1 MKGKRN
7 MATHKQILAG
17 LLALVMVFTT
27 AFSMPVT
34 GYAAEATGDMGA
46 AQTGAEAG
54 LTDPTEDGGEQQP
67 GGDDEQQSGGDDEQ
81 QPGGDDEQ
89 QPGGDD
95 EQQPSGDDEQQSGE
109 GDEQQSGEGDE
120 QSGEDDE
127 QPGEGE
133 TTEGEENSDEDLDE
147 QLPDGEEK
155 TAMGEL
161 RSKAYTGE
169 VNGETLVIDEIAAV
183 AAGMEWTDE
192 NLLAIFDYYVSKNQ
206 KFTVIQI
213 GRKEQLKLTDT
224 VWNKALSCLD
234 EANQE
239 RKLVLQKVDQVDSE
253 DPNIRD
259 TQTLTYTQPTQL
271 TVGESAQELDFSSVI
286 DIDDMNNK
294 VIVKRDA
301 KPGAAAKVDWDIR
314 IAVNSDFRQ
323 KLNQL
328 IGTATLITLEQGDT
342 ETDVTAEVTNTKE
355 AIALHIADAD
365 RLEAGQYYDLF
376 VSESGY
382 YGEITSIGNDK
393 YNLYIGNKDNEYD
406 AYGLVTI
413 LDRYKGKY
421 VIQDVTIAYGK
432 GDAMYYGEV
441 ARAIHNYFFEN
452 GENDPRMI
460 ITYTQE
466 NGVEVTATFRN
477 STLIVGEDTKLDYAL
492 TAENGYVLFQNVS
505 LEKLANPDAYDNLNV
520 HFTVPKDNALYQET
534 QTVWKDEVGSETGFK
549 IWTDSLD
556 TTPEDSIDFSG
567 SCTRTAENLEADF
580 AIKKTKAGQSYRLDA
595 SNFFGEVDDE
605 EFWNKR
611 LSIYCKG
618 EQGCYTEAELEKLRK
633 YWQMQGEEFD
643 SIDCSIDGMVIRKDL
658 VNGLGSLMK
667 DTQNG
672 SLTITCD
679 NYTWTENDEI
689 AGGYEYCFTLHGFGE
704 QTKDIPVRLA
714 IKGVER
720 QGVGVTLKQKM
731 DFNADQVEL
740 KVSTEYGET
749 GTAEWKDLVLGLT
762 GRDSIGEEEELNRAA
777 IMILGS
783 QYEDGAY
790 YYEINS
796 GYASF
801 HLNNVIDMQANK
813 EYRFLGTVGEKTFS
827 RGSTTKIENL
837 NYIPDKGKK
846 ITWKCY
852 NTDVATIDADGNL
865 NAFGWPGSEFYF
877 SASSVSNGKPF
888 TELWIGKIEE
898 AALESISFAEK
909 EVKIELPDTSVKNE
923 NLSDE
928 DQQKEWDAQRERWL
942 DVRFEPSTAGIANYK
957 LKWESSDPDV
967 VEPVMETIVD
977 ETNTKIQGCN
987 GRIRALKAGTATIKV
1002 TYQQEEADAIVASCT
1017 VTVTEPLSDKNIG
1030 IKEIKPIHLLK
1041 NFDKKLGDI
1050 KLSDYVPERTENDT
1064 RLEGSWSWVDE
1075 SISLAPYEG
1084 ACHFQAMFTAADGRT
1099 TTRMIY
1105 VNVLSL
1111 TGVNIIK
1118 LHATEQ
1124 DGQTTIESRGT
1135 PDTIYLS
1142 DTDENFFGTEYVF
1155 NEGISEEDARA
1166 MMKRYADKYT
1176 VTWGWAKLKAEAAP
1190 EKYGADSWQVTGSNE
1205 NKKVSN
1211 QKITVTVSDKTTK
1224 KALVKTAV
1232 TVKVISTDAQ
1242 CIDWDQKVSINEAVI
1257 KVIPVKGKSVLVIE
1271 QEKTDGK
1278 YYKLTTKSSD
1288 SSIFSLGK
1296 AKTEEAKR
1304 RNKQITTIP
1313 VEVKKAGKVCVT
1325 LTANDDLKSS
1335 KNYYFTWTELNADE
1349 KGTLQKDSLTVNKQ
1363 ETNDGSNANSTTRAY
1378 FTVGEEEEI
1387 FDTTYEMTAVVEDN
1401 TIANALEV
1409 KTDVGSNNHSGT
1421 LHSRLWVVPKE
1432 NCPAKTYKDVKVK
1445 LTLQKKDSSEDARTY
1460 YVTFKQIKVIDKN
1473 PSVKFKQTKKVNL
1486 FYGESSQQA
1495 KGVLSVPDGVEYVNL
1510 DGCDYGISTFY
1521 DNGKATYY
1529 IVKKQDKDGKNKTG
1543 TLEYYVDGYSKF
1555 YQIKFTVATEKKA
1568 PALTASMK
1576 SDVLYPMWEYDL
1588 STLRLTDK
1596 TTGESPAID
1605 KLEVLVDKRKG
1616 TKVSL
1621 SEGENSENTETFK
1634 LSKNSYQA
1642 WYTLADEKLDSI
1654 RVRVMPEYNK
1664 GKDTI
1669 TLLVYGKDW
1678 KEPVTV
1684 SYQLNVDNSVKLPK
1698 LQLGNA
1704 KLSLNGN
1711 EKVWNAEQV
1720 ETKLFIKGSSASM
1733 LDQDGVY
1740 FVGKD
1745 QKSKKILNRELT
1757 LEYWND
1763 SNLIVARLNCAA
1775 GAEGKNLQTGTYKYT
1790 AYLDRDGEKIG
1801 TDFTVTVT
1809 DKDPTACV
1817 KLTKGK
1823 GAIDLLLPE
1832 SELLYNI
1839 KVSGVQGKPANAW
1852 LEGQDGAM
1860 FKARI
1865 TEAGQLA
1872 ISAEDYTF
1880 STKVTYKVV
1889 PRIELVGEYG
1899 TSKTITAAPIQF
1911 KVTQSKVKI
1920 VFTPQTWCSNVIYRD
1935 IDNGLSYNVKA
1946 YVKDQEVAI
1955 DSVCLEDNQQYFDG
1969 YTDQGILYISVRHN
1983 EGEELPVPFYQA
1995 GKTWKLKFS
2004 VRLQNQGTDQKNVV
2018 VTYPIVI
2025 K

>member
-1 MKGKRN
+1 MKEKRN

-46 AQTGAEAG
+46 AQTGAETG

-67 GGDDEQQSGGDDEQ
+67 GGDDEQQPGEGDEQQPGEGDEQQPGEGDEQQPGEDDEQ

-89 QPGGDD
+89 Q
-95 EQQPSGDDEQQSGE
+95 
-109 GDEQQSGEGDE
+109 
-120 QSGEDDE
+120 SGEDEE
-127 QPGEGE
+127 QPDEDE
-133 TTEGEENSDEDLDE
+133 TTEGEENSDEDLEE

-183 AAGMEWTDE
+183 SAGMEWTDE

-206 KFTVIQI
+206 KFTAIQI
-213 GRKEQLKLTDT
+213 SRKEQLKLTDT

-239 RKLVLQKVDQVDSE
+239 RKLVLQKVDKVDSD

-271 TVGESAQELDFSSVI
+271 TVGESAQELDFSSMI
-286 DIDDMNNK
+286 DIDNNK
-294 VIVKRDA
+294 VVVKRDA

-314 IAVNSDFRQ
+314 IAFNSDFRQ

-328 IGTATLITLEQGDT
+328 IGMATLITLEQGDT
-342 ETDVTAEVTNTKE
+342 KTDVTVEMTNTKE

-365 RLEAGQYYDLF
+365 RLEAEQYYYLF
-376 VSESGY
+376 VSQSADVEY
-382 YGEITSIGNDK
+382 HIEYIGNGK
-393 YNLYIGNKDNEYD
+393 YNLYINNEENKCD

-413 LDRYKGKY
+413 LDRYKGREE
-421 VIQDVTIAYGK
+421 VIQNVTIAYGK
-432 GDAMYYGEV
+432 DNAMYYGEV
-441 ARAIHNYFFEN
+441 AGAIHNYFFEN
-452 GENDPRMI
+452 EKNDPRMI

-505 LEKLANPDAYDNLNV
+505 LDELANPDAYDNLNV

-534 QTVWKDEVGSETGFK
+534 QKVWKDEVGSETGFK

-580 AIKKTKAGQSYRLDA
+580 AIKKTKAGQSYRLDRER
-595 SNFFGEVDDE
+595 FFGEIDDE
-605 EFWNKR
+605 EFGNKR
-611 LSIYCKG
+611 LSVYCEG
-618 EQGCYTEAELEKLRK
+618 EQGCYTGTELEKLRK

-643 SIDCSIDGMVIRKDL
+643 GIDCSIGGMVIRKDL

-672 SLTITCD
+672 SLAITCD
-679 NYTWTENDEI
+679 DYTWTENDEI
-689 AGGYEYCFTLHGFGE
+689 AGGYKYCFTLHRFGE
-704 QTKDIPVRLA
+704 QTKDIPVKLA
-714 IKGVER
+714 VKGVER

-762 GRDSIGEEEELNRAA
+762 GRDSIGEGEELNGAA

-790 YYEINS
+790 YYNIDNE
-796 GYASF
+796 YASF

-865 NAFGWPGSEFYF
+865 NAFGWPGSGFYF

-888 TELWIGKIEE
+888 TELWKGSIEE
-898 AALESISFAEK
+898 AALEGISFAEK

-928 DQQKEWDAQRERWL
+928 EQQQEWDTQRERWL

-957 LKWESSDPDV
+957 LTWESSDPEV

-977 ETNTKIQGCN
+977 ETNTEIQGCN

-1030 IKEIKPIHLLK
+1030 IEEIKPIHVLK
-1041 NFDKKLGDI
+1041 NFGKKLGDI

-1124 DGQTTIESRGT
+1124 DGQTTIESLGT

-1176 VTWGWAKLKAEAAP
+1176 VTWGWARLKAEAAP

-1232 TVKVISTDAQ
+1232 TVKVISADAQ
-1242 CIDWDQKVSINEAVI
+1242 CIDWDKKVSVNESAV
-1257 KVIPVKGKSVLVIE
+1257 KVIPVNGKGVLVIE

-1278 YYKLTTKSSD
+1278 YYKLTAKSSD

-1296 AKTEEAKR
+1296 AKSEESKLL
-1304 RNKQITTIP
+1304 NKQIITIP

-1335 KNYYFTWTELNADE
+1335 RNYYFTWTELNADE

-1363 ETNDGSNANSTTRAY
+1363 ETNDGSNANSTTMAY

-1387 FDTTYEMTAVVEDN
+1387 FDSTYEMTAVVEDN

-1409 KTDVGSNNHSGT
+1409 KADVGSNNHSGT

-1432 NCPAKTYKDVKVK
+1432 NCQTKTYRDVKVK
-1445 LTLQKKDSSEDARTY
+1445 LTLQKKDSSENARTY
-1460 YVTFKQIKVIDKN
+1460 YVTFKQIKVIDKK

-1486 FYGESSQQA
+1486 FYDENSQQA
-1495 KGVLSVPDGVEYVNL
+1495 KGVLSVSDGVKNLTL
-1510 DGCDYGISTFY
+1510 DGCDYSIVQSV
-1521 DNGKATYY
+1521 DNDVTTYY
-1529 IVKKQDKDGKNKTG
+1529 IEKEGSTEGNKKKG
-1543 TLEYYVDGYSKF
+1543 TLKYQIDGYSET
-1555 YQIKFTVATEKKA
+1555 YQTTLTVATEKKA

-1605 KLEVLVDKRKG
+1605 KLEVLIDKRKG

-1621 SEGENSENTETFK
+1621 PEGENSENTETFK

-1642 WYTLADEKLDSI
+1642 WYTLAGGKLDSV

-1763 SNLIVARLNCAA
+1763 NNLIVARLNCAA
-1775 GAEGKNLQTGTYKYT
+1775 GVEGKNLQTGTYKYT
-1790 AYLDRDGEKIG
+1790 AYLDCDGEKIG

-1809 DKDPTACV
+1809 DKDPAACV

-1860 FKARI
+1860 FKVRI

-1872 ISAEDYTF
+1872 ISAEDYTY

-1955 DSVCLEDNQQYFDG
+1955 DSVWLEDNQQYFKG

>member
-1 MKGKRN
+1 MKEKRN

-95 EQQPSGDDEQQSGE
+95 EQQ
-109 GDEQQSGEGDE
+109 SGEGDE

-133 TTEGEENSDEDLDE
+133 TTEGEENSDEDLEE

-183 AAGMEWTDE
+183 SAGMEWTDE
-192 NLLAIFDYYVSKNQ
+192 NLLAIFDYYVSKDQ
-206 KFTVIQI
+206 KFTAIQI
-213 GRKEQLKLTDT
+213 SRKEQLKLTDT

-239 RKLVLQKVDQVDSE
+239 RKLVLQKVDKVDSE

-271 TVGESAQELDFSSVI
+271 TVGESAQELDFSSLI

-328 IGTATLITLEQGDT
+328 IGMAALITLEQGDT

-355 AIALHIADAD
+355 AIALHIANAD
-365 RLEAGQYYDLF
+365 RLEAGQYYYLF
-376 VSESGY
+376 VSQSADVEY
-382 YGEITSIGNDK
+382 YIENIGNGK
-393 YNLYIGNKDNEYD
+393 YNLYINNEENKCD

-413 LDRYKGKY
+413 LDRYKGRE

-432 GDAMYYGEV
+432 GNAMYYGEV

-452 GENDPRMI
+452 EKNDPRMI

-492 TAENGYVLFQNVS
+492 TAENGYVFFQNVS
-505 LEKLANPDAYDNLNV
+505 LDKLANPDAYDNLNV

-618 EQGCYTEAELEKLRK
+618 EQGCYTETELEKLRK

-643 SIDCSIDGMVIRKDL
+643 GIDCSIDGMVIRKDL

-679 NYTWTENDEI
+679 DYTWTENDEI

-714 IKGVER
+714 VKGVER

-762 GRDSIGEEEELNRAA
+762 GRDSVGEEEELNRAA

-801 HLNNVIDMQANK
+801 HLNNVIGMQANK

-837 NYIPDKGKK
+837 NYIPDEKQK

-928 DQQKEWDAQRERWL
+928 EQQQEWDAQRERWL

-957 LKWESSDPDV
+957 LTWESSDPEV
-967 VEPVMETIVD
+967 VETVMETIVD
-977 ETNTKIQGCN
+977 ETNNEIQGCN

-1030 IKEIKPIHLLK
+1030 IEEIKPIHVLK

-1118 LHATEQ
+1118 LHAKEQ

-1135 PDTIYLS
+1135 PDTTYLS

-1176 VTWGWAKLKAEAAP
+1176 VTWGWAELKAEAAP
-1190 EKYGADSWQVTGSNE
+1190 EKYGADSWQVTGSNA

-1232 TVKVISTDAQ
+1232 TVKVISADAQ
-1242 CIDWDQKVSINEAVI
+1242 CIDWDKVSVDGSGA
-1257 KVIPVKGKSVLVIE
+1257 KLSLVKGVLMVK

-1278 YYKLTTKSSD
+1278 YYTLTAKSSD
-1288 SSIFSLGK
+1288 SSILSMKKPNK
-1296 AKTEEAKR
+1296 AKEVLNE
-1304 RNKQITTIP
+1304 QIFTIP

-1363 ETNDGSNANSTTRAY
+1363 ETNNGSNANSTTRAY

-1409 KTDVGSNNHSGT
+1409 KADVGSNNHSGT

-1445 LTLQKKDSSEDARTY
+1445 LTLQKKDSSENARTY
-1460 YVTFKQIKVIDKN
+1460 YVTFKQIKVIDKK

-1486 FYGESSQQA
+1486 FYDENSQQA
-1495 KGVLSVPDGVEYVNL
+1495 KGVLSVPDGVKNLTL
-1510 DGCDYGISTFY
+1510 DGCDYSIVQSV
-1521 DNGKATYY
+1521 DNDVTTYY
-1529 IVKKQDKDGKNKTG
+1529 IEKEGSTEGNKKKG
-1543 TLEYYVDGYSKF
+1543 TLKYQIDGYSET
-1555 YQIKFTVATEKKA
+1555 YQTTLTVATEKKA

-1605 KLEVLVDKRKG
+1605 KLEVLIDKRKG

-1621 SEGENSENTETFK
+1621 PEGENSENTETFK

-1642 WYTLADEKLDSI
+1642 WYTLADGKLDSV

-1865 TEAGQLA
+1865 TETGQLA
-1872 ISAEDYTF
+1872 ISAEDYMF

-1955 DSVCLEDNQQYFDG
+1955 DSVWLEDNQQYFDG
-1969 YTDQGILYISVRHN
+1969 YTNQGILYISVRHN

-2004 VRLQNQGTDQKNVV
+2004 VRLQNQGNDQKNVV

>member
-1 MKGKRN
+1 MKEKRN

-67 GGDDEQQSGGDDEQ
+67 GGDDEQQSGEGDEQQPGSDDEQQPGEGDEQQPGEDDEQ

-89 QPGGDD
+89 QPG
-95 EQQPSGDDEQQSGE
+95 E
-109 GDEQQSGEGDE
+109 GDEQQP
-120 QSGEDDE
+120 GEDEE
-127 QPGEGE
+127 QPDEDE
-133 TTEGEENSDEDLDE
+133 TTEGEENSDEDLEE

-155 TAMGEL
+155 TAMDESQTL
-161 RSKAYTGE
+161 AYTGE

-192 NLLAIFDYYVSKNQ
+192 NLLAIFEHYVDENQ

-213 GRKEQLKLTDT
+213 SRKEQLKLTDT

-239 RKLVLQKVDQVDSE
+239 RKLVLQKVDKVDSE

-286 DIDDMNNK
+286 DIDDINNK
-294 VIVKRDA
+294 VIVKRDE

-342 ETDVTAEVTNTKE
+342 ETDVTVEMTNTKE

-365 RLEAGQYYDLF
+365 RLEAGQYYYLF
-376 VSESGY
+376 VSWSGY

-393 YNLYIGNKDNEYD
+393 YNLYIGNEDNEYD

-413 LDRYKGKY
+413 LDRYKGRY
-421 VIQDVTIAYGK
+421 VIQDVTIAQ

-441 ARAIHNYFFEN
+441 ARTIHNYFFEN

-505 LEKLANPDAYDNLNV
+505 LEELANPDAYDNLNV
-520 HFTVPKDNALYQET
+520 HFTVPKESALYQET
-534 QTVWKDEVGSETGFK
+534 QTVWKDEVGDETVFE

-605 EFWNKR
+605 EYGNKR

-643 SIDCSIDGMVIRKDL
+643 GIDCSIDGMVIRKDL
-658 VNGLGSLMK
+658 VNGLGLLMK

-679 NYTWTENDEI
+679 DNEI

-704 QTKDIPVRLA
+704 QTKDIPVKLA

-749 GTAEWKDLVLGLT
+749 GTAEWKGLVLGLT
-762 GRDSIGEEEELNRAA
+762 GRDSIGEEEELNGAA

-783 QYEDGAY
+783 QYEDGGY
-790 YYEINS
+790 YYEINN

-813 EYRFLGTVGEKTFS
+813 EYRFLGIVGEKTFS
-827 RGSTTKIENL
+827 RGSTAKIENL
-837 NYIPDKGKK
+837 KYIPDEKQK

-865 NAFGWPGSEFYF
+865 NAFGWPGSGFYF
-877 SASSVSNGKPF
+877 SASSVSNEKPF

-898 AALESISFAEK
+898 AALEGISFAEK

-928 DQQKEWDAQRERWL
+928 EQQQEWDAQRERWL

-957 LKWESSDPDV
+957 LTWESSDPEV

-977 ETNTKIQGCN
+977 ETNTEIQGCN

-1002 TYQQEEADAIVASCT
+1002 TYQEGEANAIVASCT

-1030 IKEIKPIHLLK
+1030 IEEIKPIHVLK

-1050 KLSDYVPERTENDT
+1050 NLSDYVPERTENDT

-1075 SISLAPYEG
+1075 TISLAPYEG
-1084 ACHFQAMFTAADGRT
+1084 ACHFQAMFTAEDGRT

-1118 LHATEQ
+1118 LHAKEQ
-1124 DGQTTIESRGT
+1124 DGQTTIESWGT

-1142 DTDENFFGTEYVF
+1142 DTDENFCGTEYVF
-1155 NEGISEEDARA
+1155 NEGISEEDASA
-1166 MMKRYADKYT
+1166 MMKRYEGNYT

-1205 NKKVSN
+1205 NNKKVSN
-1211 QKITVTVSDKTTK
+1211 QKITVTVSDTTTK
-1224 KALVKTAV
+1224 KAKTLVKTAV

-1242 CIDWDQKVSINEAVI
+1242 CIDWDKVSVNGPEVKLFPGKNLWMIIN
-1257 KVIPVKGKSVLVIE
+1257 
-1271 QEKTDGK
+1271 QEETDGK
-1278 YYKLTTKSSD
+1278 CYKLTAKSSD
-1288 SSIFSLGK
+1288 SSILSFGKKVKSEEKEILGK
-1296 AKTEEAKR
+1296 K
-1304 RNKQITTIP
+1304 KQITMIP

-1335 KNYYFTWTELNADE
+1335 RNYYFTWTELNADE

-1363 ETNDGSNANSTTRAY
+1363 EKNDGSNANSTTMAY

-1401 TIANALEV
+1401 TIANVLEV
-1409 KTDVGSNNHSGT
+1409 KTDVGNNISGT
-1421 LHSRLWVVPKE
+1421 LYARLWVVPKE
-1432 NCPAKTYKDVKVK
+1432 NCQPKTYRNVKVK

-1486 FYGESSQQA
+1486 FYSESSQQA
-1495 KGVLSVPDGVEYVNL
+1495 KGVLSVPDGVKNL
-1510 DGCDYGISTFY
+1510 ALGGCDYNIVDSV
-1521 DNGKATYY
+1521 DNGVTTYY
-1529 IVKKQDKDGKNKTG
+1529 IEKKGGTEGTNKKGK
-1543 TLEYYVDGYSKF
+1543 LEYQVDGYSET
-1555 YQIKFTVATEKKA
+1555 YQTTLTVATEKKA

-1576 SDVLYPMWEYDL
+1576 SDVLYPMWAYDL

-1596 TTGESPAID
+1596 MTGESPEID
-1605 KLEVLVDKRKG
+1605 KLEVLIDKKKG

-1621 SEGENSENTETFK
+1621 PEGKNPWNIAMFK
-1634 LSKNSYQA
+1634 LSKNSYRA
-1642 WYTLADEKLDSI
+1642 WYTLVDGKLDSI
-1654 RVRVMPEYNK
+1654 RVCVMPEPEYNK

-1684 SYQLNVDNSVKLPK
+1684 SYQLSVDNSVKPPK

-1711 EKVWNAEQV
+1711 ASVWNAEQV
-1720 ETKLFIKGSSASM
+1720 ETKLFIKGSSASI

-1763 SNLIVARLNCAA
+1763 NNLIVARLNCAA

-1790 AYLDRDGEKIG
+1790 AYLDCDGEKIG

-1809 DKDPTACV
+1809 DKDPAACV

-1872 ISAEDYTF
+1872 ISADDYAF

-1889 PRIELVGEYG
+1889 PKIELVGEYG

-1955 DSVCLEDNQQYFDG
+1955 NSVWLEDNQQYFDG
-1969 YTDQGILYISVRHN
+1969 YTYQGILYISVRHN

-2018 VTYPIVI
+2018 VTCPIVI

>member
-1 MKGKRN
+1 MKEKRN

-95 EQQPSGDDEQQSGE
+95 EQQ
-109 GDEQQSGEGDE
+109 SGEGDE

-133 TTEGEENSDEDLDE
+133 TTEGEENSDEDLEE

-183 AAGMEWTDE
+183 SAGMEWTDE
-192 NLLAIFDYYVSKNQ
+192 NLLAIFDYYVSKDQ
-206 KFTVIQI
+206 KFTAIQI
-213 GRKEQLKLTDT
+213 SRKEQLKLTDT

-239 RKLVLQKVDQVDSE
+239 RKLVLQKVDKVDSE

-271 TVGESAQELDFSSVI
+271 TVGESAQELDFSSLI

-328 IGTATLITLEQGDT
+328 IGMAALITLEQGDT

-355 AIALHIADAD
+355 AIALHIANAD
-365 RLEAGQYYDLF
+365 RLEAGQYYYLF
-376 VSESGY
+376 VSQSADVEY
-382 YGEITSIGNDK
+382 YIENIGNGK
-393 YNLYIGNKDNEYD
+393 YNLYINNEENKCD

-413 LDRYKGKY
+413 LDRYKGRE

-432 GDAMYYGEV
+432 GNAMYYGEV

-452 GENDPRMI
+452 EKNDPRMI

-492 TAENGYVLFQNVS
+492 TAENGYVFFQNVS
-505 LEKLANPDAYDNLNV
+505 LDKLANPDAYDNLNV

-618 EQGCYTEAELEKLRK
+618 EQGCYTETELEKLRK

-643 SIDCSIDGMVIRKDL
+643 GIDCSIDGMVIRKDL

-679 NYTWTENDEI
+679 DYTWTENDEI

-714 IKGVER
+714 VKGVER

-762 GRDSIGEEEELNRAA
+762 GRDSVGEEEELNRAA

-801 HLNNVIDMQANK
+801 HLNNVIGMQANK

-837 NYIPDKGKK
+837 NYILDEKQK

-928 DQQKEWDAQRERWL
+928 EQQQEWDAQRERWL

-957 LKWESSDPDV
+957 LTWESSDPEV
-967 VEPVMETIVD
+967 VETVMETIVD
-977 ETNTKIQGCN
+977 ETNNEIQGCN

-1030 IKEIKPIHLLK
+1030 IEEIKPIHVLK

-1118 LHATEQ
+1118 LHAKEQ

-1135 PDTIYLS
+1135 PDTTYLS

-1176 VTWGWAKLKAEAAP
+1176 VTWGWAELKAEAAP
-1190 EKYGADSWQVTGSNE
+1190 EKYGADSWQVTGSNA

-1232 TVKVISTDAQ
+1232 TVKVISADAQ
-1242 CIDWDQKVSINEAVI
+1242 CIDWDKVSVDGSGA
-1257 KVIPVKGKSVLVIE
+1257 KLSLVKGVLMVK

-1278 YYKLTTKSSD
+1278 YYTLTAKSSD
-1288 SSIFSLGK
+1288 SSILSMKKPNK
-1296 AKTEEAKR
+1296 AKEVLNE
-1304 RNKQITTIP
+1304 QIFTIP

-1363 ETNDGSNANSTTRAY
+1363 ETNNGSNANSTTRAY

-1409 KTDVGSNNHSGT
+1409 KADVGSNNHSGT

-1445 LTLQKKDSSEDARTY
+1445 LTLQKKDSSENARTY
-1460 YVTFKQIKVIDKN
+1460 YVTFKQIKVIDKK

-1486 FYGESSQQA
+1486 FYDENSQQA
-1495 KGVLSVPDGVEYVNL
+1495 KGVLSVPDGVKNLTL
-1510 DGCDYGISTFY
+1510 DGCDYSIVQSV
-1521 DNGKATYY
+1521 DNDVTTYY
-1529 IVKKQDKDGKNKTG
+1529 IEKEGSTEGTKKKG
-1543 TLEYYVDGYSKF
+1543 TLKYQIDGYSET
-1555 YQIKFTVATEKKA
+1555 YQTTLTVATEKKA

-1605 KLEVLVDKRKG
+1605 KLEVLIDKRKG

-1621 SEGENSENTETFK
+1621 PEGENSENTETFK

-1642 WYTLADEKLDSI
+1642 WYTLADGKLDSV

-1865 TEAGQLA
+1865 TETGQLA
-1872 ISAEDYTF
+1872 ISAEDYMF

-1955 DSVCLEDNQQYFDG
+1955 DSVWLEDNQQYFDG
-1969 YTDQGILYISVRHN
+1969 YTNQGILYISVRHN

-2004 VRLQNQGTDQKNVV
+2004 VRLQNQGNDQKNVV